1 MGPKCQQF
9 SEEKKQGIKYMVI
22 FDGIPFVVAVKA
34 GMQLIRKE
42 GEVYNR
48 STLLLNGQIC
58 KQCKFRKNTKLCK
71 MSSF

>member
-1 MGPKCQQF
+1 
-9 SEEKKQGIKYMVI
+9 MVI

-48 STLLLNGQIC
+48 STLLLKGQIC
-58 KQCKFRKNTKLCK
+58 KQYKLTKWSN
-71 MSSF
+71 M